1 VAVVLISVA
10 LAATGTHLVYGFWR
24 PYDAGARPLGPFINR
39 NHFGTWSLLV
49 FFLCLGAF
57 QWRRAS
63 SSPSRGWSWRARLAH
78 ALDGR
83 SMILALALFLLAVG
97 VALGASRSTML
108 ALACGAG
115 YVAATAPRGYGSRQ
129 SSLWS
134 AALGLTAV
142 LAVAAYADM
151 DRLMSRLDET
161 RQTGLSRRVAIWSD
175 AGRVI
180 AGFPVTGAGAG
191 TFSTAM
197 RLYQSSDRTYFWN
210 EAHNHYLQVAAE
222 GGLLLVIP
230 SALGLL
236 AMSALSIRALRDRDD
251 PLHWMRLGASAA
263 LVAVAV
269 QSLWETGLTLPASA
283 MVAAVAAAI
292 VVVPL
297 SARAAASTSSSHGR
311 L

>member
-1 VAVVLISVA
+1 
-10 LAATGTHLVYGFWR
+10 
-24 PYDAGARPLGPFINR
+24 
-39 NHFGTWSLLV
+39 
-49 FFLCLGAF
+49 
-57 QWRRAS
+57 
-63 SSPSRGWSWRARLAH
+63 
-78 ALDGR
+78 
-83 SMILALALFLLAVG
+83 
-97 VALGASRSTML
+97 
-108 ALACGAG
+108 
-115 YVAATAPRGYGSRQ
+115 
-129 SSLWS
+129 
-134 AALGLTAV
+134 LTAV